1 MHKRPEIK
9 IIVFLAILIL
19 TLVALRLY
27 LQKCDR
33 DNARA
38 VTIKMMPYT
47 ISYDLSQYM
56 LSYFMAENGGKDG
69 RTLKHFISYLCSKDN
84 RYTCVKPI
92 EEEGKSVIAFS
103 LMLPDN
109 LESSTPVIVGFADM
123 VGDDSKD
130 RYAIFFYNKKRAI
143 IKFLESDL
151 LPADATILSKDTDL
165 YYSE

>member
-1 MHKRPEIK
+1 MLKRPELK
-9 IIVFLAILIL
+9 IIVFLAIFIL

-33 DNARA
+33 DNSRA
-38 VTIKMMPYT
+38 VTIEMMPYT

-56 LSYFMAENGGKDG
+56 LSYIMTENGGRDG

-109 LESSTPVIVGFADM
+109 LESSAPVFFGFAKA
-123 VGDDSKD
+123 VNNDSKE
-130 RYAIFFYNKKRAI
+130 RYALFFYDKKRAI
-143 IKFLESDL
+143 IKFSESDM
-151 LPADATILSKDTDL
+151 LPADATILSKDPDL
-165 YYSE
+165 YYSR